1 MPVSFSGEDKRGVQP
16 TRAHVSVREL
26 GAAIT
31 ARASTAASTVAST
44 VASTARVQSRTEK
57 ETTNIGERK

>member
-1 MPVSFSGEDKRGVQP
+1 M
-16 TRAHVSVREL
+16 SVREL

-31 ARASTAASTVAST
+31 ARAST

-57 ETTNIGERK
+57 ATTNIGERKKVELTPSNRNG